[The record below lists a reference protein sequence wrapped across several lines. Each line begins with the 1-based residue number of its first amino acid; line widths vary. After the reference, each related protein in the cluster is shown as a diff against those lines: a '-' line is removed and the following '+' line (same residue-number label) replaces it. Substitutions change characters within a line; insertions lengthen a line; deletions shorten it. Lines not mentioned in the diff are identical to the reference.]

1 MDESAMRL
9 TARVAPYLDAIK
21 QKRAAGWRW
30 KDIKLAL
37 GFACS
42 DHALAQAVKRC
53 RWVAEQKPLPEPARP
68 APSVAKTTAVPEA
81 TKTVKALEIP
91 KKAEYRTGAEII
103 SQAGNFETLG

>member
-9 TARVAPYLDAIK
+9 TARVAPYIEAIK

-42 DHALAQAVKRC
+42 DHALAQAVRRC
-53 RWVAEQKPLPEPARP
+53 KWVAEQRALLEPAARS
-68 APSVAKTTAVPEA
+68 APTVAKTTTVPQA
-81 TKTVKALEIP
+81 RPAIRSLPPGASQDSADLSDLQSKGVKIYP
-91 KKAEYRTGAEII
+91 
-103 SQAGNFETLG
+103 